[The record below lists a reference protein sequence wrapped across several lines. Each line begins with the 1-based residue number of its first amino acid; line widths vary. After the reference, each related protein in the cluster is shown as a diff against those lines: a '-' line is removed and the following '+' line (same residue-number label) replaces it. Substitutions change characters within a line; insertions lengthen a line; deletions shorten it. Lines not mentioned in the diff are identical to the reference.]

1 MKKNIGTYD
10 ALIRITFGLVG
21 LAYCIARANRR
32 KYNFPWIIASV
43 FAMKVGEGI
52 LRYCPMLDLLGRNTT
67 GQDNKNSLSIT
78 NETTK

>member
-10 ALIRITFGLVG
+10 ALIRITCGLIG
-21 LAYCIARANRR
+21 LAYCIVQASRR
-32 KYNFPWIIASV
+32 KYHFPWFMTFM

-52 LRYCPMLDLLGRNTT
+52 LRYCPVMDLLGRSTKD
-67 GQDNKNSLSIT
+67 QDHKDAISIF